1 MPEIFENDIKLHI
14 KNREFS
20 NLYFI
25 YGNEPYLKDFYAGK
39 IIEKSV
45 NKDFATFNLHIFD
58 GEEVSLDDIA
68 SCCESLPMMDE
79 HCCVVVKDYRFDR
92 STDEDRKQIEMI
104 VSDLPDTTVL
114 VFWMQNV
121 EVDVKKNDKWK
132 KILTLINKY
141 GSTISLDKK
150 TRSALVKLLVSGANK
165 RDCTLS
171 SQNAEYLIN
180 LVGDDMNN
188 LLNELEKLCFFA
200 DKSEITKNHIETL
213 AVRSVS
219 ARVFDLATDIVQ
231 GRNEKAFDV
240 LKTLL
245 SQKEEPININSQL
258 INAYVDIYRAKVFLA
273 AGDRADGAA
282 KYYNY
287 QNKSFRLTNAAR
299 DASKI
304 DISAIRVCLEIL
316 AQADIKLKSSSVN
329 KSLILEQTIVK
340 LILAANG
347 ERVMI

>member
-25 YGNEPYLKDFYAGK
+25 YGNEPYLKDFYVNK

-45 NKDFATFNLHIFD
+45 NKDFSMFNLHVFD
-58 GEEVSLDDIA
+58 GEESTLDDIA

-79 HCCVVVKDYRFDR
+79 HCCVVVKDYRFDK
-92 STDEDRKQIEMI
+92 SGEEDRKQVEMI
-104 VSDLPDTTVL
+104 ISDLPETTVL
-114 VFWMQNV
+114 VFWMQNI
-121 EVDVKKNDKWK
+121 EVDAKKNDKWK
-132 KILTLINKY
+132 KTLNLMNKY
-141 GSTISLDKK
+141 GSTILLDKK

-258 INAYVDIYRAKVFLA
+258 INAYVDIYRAKVFIA
-273 AGDRADGAA
+273 AGERADGAA

-287 QNKSFRLTNAAR
+287 QNKSFRLNNAAR

-316 AQADIKLKSSSVN
+316 AQADNKLKSSAVN
-329 KSLILEQTIVK
+329 KGLILEQTIVK

-347 ERVMI
+347 ERVTI

>member
-14 KNREFS
+14 KSCNFS
-20 NLYFI
+20 NVYFI

-45 NKDFATFNLHIFD
+45 NKDFAMFNLHIFD
-58 GEEVSLDDIA
+58 GDDVSLNDVA

-79 HCCVVVKDYRFDR
+79 HCCVVVKDYKFDKA
-92 STDEDRKQIEMI
+92 TEDERKQIEEI
-104 VSDLPDTTVL
+104 ISDVPDTTII
-114 VFWMQNV
+114 VFWMQNI
-121 EVDVKKNDKWK
+121 EVDAKKNDKWK
-132 KILTLINKY
+132 KILTLMNKY
-141 GSTISLDKK
+141 ASTVSLDKK
-150 TRSALVKLLVSGANK
+150 TRSALIKLLVSGADK
-165 RDCTLS
+165 RGCTIS

-200 DKSEITKNHIETL
+200 DKSEITKQHIESL

-231 GRNEKAFDV
+231 GRNEKAFEV

-245 SQKEEPININSQL
+245 SQKEEPVNINSQL

-273 AGDRADGAA
+273 SGEKADGAA

-287 QNKSFRLTNAAR
+287 QNKSFRLVNAAR

-304 DISAIRVCLEIL
+304 DISAIRICLDIL
-316 AQADIKLKSSSVN
+316 AAADTKLKSSAVN
-329 KSLILEQTIVK
+329 KSLILEETIVK

-347 ERVMI
+347 ERVTV

>member
-14 KNREFS
+14 KSCNFS
-20 NLYFI
+20 NVYFI

-45 NKDFATFNLHIFD
+45 NKDFAMFNLHIFD
-58 GEEVSLDDIA
+58 GDDVSLNDVA

-79 HCCVVVKDYRFDR
+79 HCCVVVKDYKFDKA
-92 STDEDRKQIEMI
+92 TEDERKQIEEI
-104 VSDLPDTTVL
+104 ISDVPDTTIL
-114 VFWMQNV
+114 VFWMQNI
-121 EVDVKKNDKWK
+121 EVDAKKNDKWK
-132 KILTLINKY
+132 KILTLMNKY
-141 GSTISLDKK
+141 ASTVSLDKK
-150 TRSALVKLLVSGANK
+150 TRSALIKLLVSGADK
-165 RDCTLS
+165 RGCTIS

-200 DKSEITKNHIETL
+200 DKSEITKQHIESL

-231 GRNEKAFDV
+231 GRNEKAFEV

-245 SQKEEPININSQL
+245 SQKEEPVNINSQL

-273 AGDRADGAA
+273 SGEKADGAA

-287 QNKSFRLTNAAR
+287 QNKSFRLVNAAR

-304 DISAIRVCLEIL
+304 DISAIRICLDIL
-316 AQADIKLKSSSVN
+316 AAADTKLKSSAVN
-329 KSLILEQTIVK
+329 KSLILEETIVK

-347 ERVMI
+347 ERVTV

>member
-114 VFWMQNV
+114 VFWMQNI